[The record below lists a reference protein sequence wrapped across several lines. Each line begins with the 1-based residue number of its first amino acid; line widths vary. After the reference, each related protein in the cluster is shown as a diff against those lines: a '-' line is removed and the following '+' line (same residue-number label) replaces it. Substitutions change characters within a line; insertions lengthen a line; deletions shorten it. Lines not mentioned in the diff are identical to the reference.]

1 MIEAALLLCLIG
13 IVLAVFVPTFLR
25 RVRTN
30 KINEAAE
37 LRQEM
42 SDRTAAYY
50 ATSWDDGQRYCLP
63 PSAGPTPAA
72 PTVDS
77 VEVDFFADDERGH
90 STWEALDFQPDRPV
104 RYSYTYTP
112 SRDGCAL
119 NGNED
124 LRTVAFRA
132 EGDLDG
138 DLVRSTFERQAT
150 LEAGGWKPADA
161 LHVHQRTE

>member
-37 LRQEM
+37 LLQEM

-77 VEVDFFADDERGH
+77 VEVDFFADDEVGH
-90 STWEALDFQPDRPV
+90 STWEALGFQPDRPV

-119 NGNED
+119 DGNED
-124 LRTVAFRA
+124 LRTVTFRA

-150 LEAGGWKPADA
+150 LEAGEWKPADA